1 MFLYPPM
8 NPVIKEVFVP
18 AGPSA
23 EREKIDL
30 YQASFI
36 LDHLQELF
44 LLYPCTLYSE
54 LFDRFR
60 FVQDL
65 HFELDQP
72 RPGLNWLPVKTLLP
86 LQVHIFYWLRF
97 STVPNVDFGKLFPDQ
112 ALDRMPYFKRYIKFL
127 SVFPAVIFSRVQQ
140 LVMLAPHTHGTTFVL
155 QLHNF
160 FGFNAVLDWIL
171 RVWKVNYPESEP
183 FDFCLQI
190 VWLGGYIPSHLF
202 LCLEEHLVC
211 EFGVVLHFPLY
222 HDHGVRLLHRW
233 LLHTKKLPLMQY
245 LQINEQVTP
254 YKIEEEDGLTECLQE
269 REKFDLYHQISKIVL
284 RDHIHYTI
292 KIVGVVYDSPSE
304 EEDSEDEHDSDW

>member
-1 MFLYPPM
+1 M
-8 NPVIKEVFVP
+8 NPEIKQVFVP

-72 RPGLNWLPVKTLLP
+72 RPGLNWLPVRTLLP
-86 LQVHIFYWLRF
+86 LQVHIFYWLTF
-97 STVPNVDFGKLFPDQ
+97 STVPNVDFGELLPHQ
-112 ALDRMPYFKRYIKFL
+112 ALDRSPYFKLL

-140 LVMLAPHTHGTTFVL
+140 LVMLGPHAHGTTFVL

-160 FGFNAVLDWIL
+160 FGSNAVLDWIL
-171 RVWKVNYPESEP
+171 RVWKVNYPETEP
-183 FDFCLQI
+183 FDFYLEI
-190 VWLGGYIPSHLF
+190 EWLGGYIPSHLF

-211 EFGVVLHFPLY
+211 KFGVVLHFPLY
-222 HDHGVRLLHRW
+222 HDHGVSLLHHW
-233 LLHTKKLPLMQY
+233 LLHTQKLPLMQL
-245 LQINEQVTP
+245 LQINEQVSP

-269 REKFDLYHQISKIVL
+269 REKFDLYHQISKILL
-284 RDHIHYTI
+284 REHINYSI
-292 KIVGVVYDSPSE
+292 EIVGVIYDSPAE
-304 EEDSEDEHDSDW
+304 VEDSEDEYDSDW